1 MFLGEKIY
9 RGNSFQYRKWID
21 QGSGLYY
28 YDSFSHVWIKN
39 PDVNV
44 DNLEDS
50 MLDVFKALEK
60 VAIESN
66 LRGFIITSGN
76 DSKHM
81 KGSYHYKNRAV
92 DISTYEALTYP
103 RKRIEGIAEG
113 GVIFEKIR
121 SILRPNPDYKK
132 YDVVWETDHIHIE
145 YDPGKI
151 SSTSKDVKSNP
162 GSTSDNKK
170 KPKPVYIVM
179 SVSEETTL
187 DKLIDEKG
195 SLLNGYESLGYTREQ
210 WFKEIETFDG
220 GTGVSNKESV
230 ENSYPAV
237 NGQPLYEWPDLPFG
251 SSLMIPSY
259 SALRDIVSIQGVNQ
273 NIDFY
278 DLPLYKDAM
287 QRMFDS
293 DPNYVISSALKAVE
307 QSTYSTLYDVE
318 YIDSLLKVWVFCKAD
333 NKIHDITHICSSVS
347 FESGATDNFSIS
359 LAFMRDKD
367 SENSGSSDYS
377 QSLQENVIRTN
388 IRIRLS
394 DIARLVSENDI
405 VWIRFEDLKLDSETK
420 EKVQSSGIDYSNVVP
435 ENSDGTVP
443 FSAIAGRIYD
453 FIGLVSAVTQGRDF
467 EQGDGSVS
475 ISGGSIQKMF
485 LEDEATFLPIAAV
498 SGKTGG
504 NLVFGGQ
511 NSDSYK
517 RMFISGEYAFLFAH
531 SYRNIEN
538 TMKFYLNILANTG
551 FVPDLNEELFSSYS
565 KDGEDRRTHLYNIDY
580 PGDFLDVSTRLAKG
594 IYQIVKLSIDPA
606 IAKRYL
612 LDSTVANPSGNLMS
626 LFQKVCAWPLVEI
639 LMDTYGDMFVITCRV
654 PPFAQKQIL
663 EYAWAGIRPEDLT
676 SEETQLT
683 ENDIKGNLYNML
695 LPTTGGEEGK
705 DFEGGQIRTAVVT
718 ENPEYI
724 ITVKSNDV
732 SIENLQWETN
742 FYTWYQIEMSGSWLG
757 GNDTSIMSYIPIL
770 YLSEYVERW
779 GSRKMEIVSLYSV
792 APSKIGNNYDRS
804 QAVADLL
811 YAVETTA
818 YLPFTRRGTIV
829 LNRGDRRIKK
839 GMWIRYIPTDELFYV
854 DSVSQSLSVDEGSI
868 SRTTIIN
875 VSRGLKRTYI
885 DYPVYNYFNIVD
897 LPSLKKMMDEFVKN
911 PSLDVKATLKV
922 NKDVF
927 DFFVKRSQFEYE
939 K

>member
-9 RGNSFQYRKWID
+9 RGSSIQYKKWIN

-28 YDSFSHVWIKN
+28 YNSFPHVWIKN

-44 DNLEDS
+44 DDLEDS
-50 MLDVFKALEK
+50 MAGVFKALEK
-60 VAIESN
+60 VAVESN

-76 DSKHM
+76 DSQHM
-81 KGSYHYKNRAV
+81 EGSYHYKNRAV
-92 DISTYEALTYP
+92 DISIYEALTYP

-113 GVIFEKIR
+113 GAIFEKIR
-121 SILRPNPDYKK
+121 SLLRPDSDYKK
-132 YDVVWETDHIHIE
+132 YDVVWEINHIHIE
-145 YDPGKI
+145 YDPAKI
-151 SSTSKDVKSNP
+151 SSSSEDEKSNP
-162 GSTSDNKK
+162 GSASDSEK
-170 KPKPVYIVM
+170 KPKPTYVIMTVM
-179 SVSEETTL
+179 EETTL
-187 DKLIDEKG
+187 EDLVDKKG
-195 SLLNGYESLGYTREQ
+195 SLLNGYESLGYTRDQ
-210 WFKEIETFDG
+210 WLKEIESFDG
-220 GTGVSNKESV
+220 GTGVSNRENIESEYPV
-230 ENSYPAV
+230 EDGEPIYQWPAI
-237 NGQPLYEWPDLPFG
+237 PFG
-251 SSLMIPSY
+251 SSLMVPSY
-259 SALRDIVSIQGVNQ
+259 SALRDILSIQGVNQ
-273 NIDFY
+273 NVDLY

-287 QRMFDS
+287 QRMLDS
-293 DPNYVISSALKAVE
+293 DPNYVISSALKKAE
-307 QSTYSTLYDVE
+307 QFTYSTAYNVE

-347 FESGATDNFSIS
+347 FESGINDSFNIS
-359 LAFMRDKD
+359 LAFIRELD

-377 QSLQENVIRTN
+377 QSLQENVIRTD
-388 IRIRLS
+388 IKVRLS

-405 VWIRFEDLKLDSETK
+405 VWIRFEDLKLDSETQ
-420 EKVQSSGIDYSNVVP
+420 EKLQSSGIDYSNIVP
-435 ENSDGTVP
+435 ENPDKTVP
-443 FSAIAGRIYD
+443 FSAVAGRIYD
-453 FIGLVSAVTQGRDF
+453 FIGLVSSVSQGRDF
-467 EQGDGSVS
+467 EQGDGSVT

-538 TMKFYLNILANTG
+538 TMKFYMNVLANTG
-551 FVPDLNEELFSSYS
+551 FVPDLNEELFSSYN

-580 PGDFLDVSTRLAKG
+580 PGNFLDVSTRLAKG
-594 IYQIVKLSIDPA
+594 IYQIVKLSIDPSV
-606 IAKRYL
+606 AKRYL

-639 LMDTYGDMFVITCRV
+639 LMDTYGDIFVITCRV

-663 EYAWAGIRPEDLT
+663 EYARAGIRSEDLA
-676 SEETQLT
+676 SKETQLT
-683 ENDIKGNLYNML
+683 ESDIKGNLYDIL
-695 LPTTGGEEGK
+695 LPDKGNEEGG
-705 DFEGGQIRTAVVT
+705 FEGGQIQTAVAT
-718 ENPEYI
+718 GDSEYI
-724 ITVKSNDV
+724 ITVKSDDV
-732 SIENLQWETN
+732 SIENLYWETN

-779 GSRKMEIVSLYSV
+779 GSRKMEIVSPYSI

-839 GMWIRYIPTDELFYV
+839 GMWIQYNPTEELFYV
-854 DSVSQSLSVDEGSI
+854 DSVSQSLSVDEDSI
-868 SRTTIIN
+868 SRTTVIN
-875 VSRGLKRTYI
+875 VSRGMRRAYI
-885 DYPVYNYFNIVD
+885 DYPTYNYFNIVD

-927 DFFVKRSQFEYE
+927 DFFVKRSQFGI
-939 K
+939 

>member
-1 MFLGEKIY
+1 MFLGAKIY
-9 RGNSFQYRKWID
+9 RSNNSVEQSNYII

-28 YDSFSHVWIKN
+28 YSNFPHIYIK
-39 PDVNV
+39 DRSVNV
-44 DNLEDS
+44 DSLQDS
-50 MLDVFKALEK
+50 MRDVFSALEK
-60 VAIESN
+60 IAVESG

-76 DSKHM
+76 DAQHM
-81 KGSYHYKNRAV
+81 VGSYHYKNRAV
-92 DISTYEALTYP
+92 DISTFEATTYP
-103 RKRIEGIAEG
+103 REKIQGISKG
-113 GVIFEKIR
+113 GAIFEKMR
-121 SILRPNPDYKK
+121 SYLNPGKSSKRFDI
-132 YDVVWETDHIHIE
+132 VWEINHVHIE
-145 YDPGKI
+145 YDP
-151 SSTSKDVKSNP
+151 SETTDEETNQ
-162 GSTSDNKK
+162 GSTSDGEK
-170 KPKPVYIVM
+170 KPKPTYITLF
-179 SVSEETTL
+179 VSEETTL
-187 DKLIDEKG
+187 DDLIDKKG
-195 SLLNGYESLGYTREQ
+195 SILNGYESLGYTREQ
-210 WFKEIETFDG
+210 WFKEVETFDG

-230 ENSYPAV
+230 EKSYPAV
-237 NGQPLYEWPDLPFG
+237 NGKPLYEWPDLPFG

-259 SALRDIVSIQGVNQ
+259 SALRDILSIQSTNQ
-273 NIDFY
+273 DMDLY

-287 QRMFDS
+287 QRMLDS
-293 DPNYVISSALKAVE
+293 DPNYVISSALKTAE
-307 QSTYSTLYDVE
+307 QSAYSTAYNVE

-347 FESGATDNFSIS
+347 FESGVNDSFSIS
-359 LAFMRDKD
+359 LAFTREED
-367 SENSGSSDYS
+367 SENSGGSDYS
-377 QSLQENVIRTN
+377 QSLQENVIRTD

-394 DIARLVSENDI
+394 DVAKLVSENDI
-405 VWIRFEDLKLDSETK
+405 VWIRFEDLKLDFEDQK
-420 EKVQSSGIDYSNVVP
+420 KVQSSGIDYLSIVR
-435 ENSDGTVP
+435 ENPDGTIP
-443 FSAIAGRIYD
+443 FNAVAGRIYD
-453 FIGLVSAVTQGRDF
+453 FIGLVSSVSQGRDF
-467 EQGDGSVS
+467 EQGDGSVQ

-551 FVPDLNEELFSSYS
+551 FVPDLNEELFSSYN
-565 KDGEDRRTHLYNIDY
+565 KEGEDRRTHLYNIDY
-580 PGDFLDVSTRLAKG
+580 PGNFLDVSTRLAKG

-612 LDSTVANPSGNLMS
+612 LDSTVANPSGNLMT

-639 LMDTYGDMFVITCRV
+639 LMDTYGDMFVIVCRV

-663 EYAWAGIRPEDLT
+663 EYVWAGVRPED
-676 SEETQLT
+676 SAPEETQLT
-683 ENDIKGNLYNML
+683 ESDIKGKLYDIL
-695 LPTTGGEEGK
+695 LPTTGGKEGE
-705 DFEGGQIRTAVVT
+705 DFEGGQIKAARATG
-718 ENPEYI
+718 EQSEYI

-779 GSRKMEIVSLYSV
+779 GSRKMEIVSPYSV
-792 APSKIGNNYDRS
+792 APSKVGNNYDRS

-839 GMWIRYIPTDELFYV
+839 GMWIRYNPTDELFYV

-868 SRTTIIN
+868 SRTTTIN
-875 VSRGLKRTYI
+875 VSRGMRRTYI
-885 DYPVYNYFNIVD
+885 DYPTYNYFNIVD
-897 LPSLKKMMDEFVKN
+897 LPSLKKMMDEFAEN

-922 NKDVF
+922 NKEVF
-927 DFFVKRSQFEYE
+927 DFFVKRSQFDI
-939 K
+939 